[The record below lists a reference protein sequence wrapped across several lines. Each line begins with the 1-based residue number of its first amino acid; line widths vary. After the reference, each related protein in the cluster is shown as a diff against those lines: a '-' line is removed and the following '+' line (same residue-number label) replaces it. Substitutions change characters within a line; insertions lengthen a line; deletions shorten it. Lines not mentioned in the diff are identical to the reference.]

1 LLRGVALT
9 DEIPPETGS
18 ADPGS
23 ELRAAA
29 KAVRQR
35 YKEGTPAYGF
45 WRVIAGIWE
54 RWADRSENEIELSA
68 MSKAEFQAALFSAR
82 RYMEMREGGDEW
94 IVAAGPLSC
103 ASCGH
108 VFVTKG
114 DENVPA
120 AELSGRLLAHVC
132 PTGNEDL

>member
-1 LLRGVALT
+1 LT

-18 ADPGS
+18 ADPGT

-54 RWADRSENEIELSA
+54 RWADRAENEIELSA

-82 RYMEMREGGDEW
+82 RYMELREGGDEW

-132 PTGNEDL
+132 RSDDDQ

>member
-1 LLRGVALT
+1 MT

-18 ADPGS
+18 ADPGT

-29 KAVRQR
+29 HAVRQR
-35 YKEGTPAYGF
+35 YHEGSPAYGF

-54 RWADRSENEIELSA
+54 RWADRAESEIELSA

-94 IVAAGPLSC
+94 VVAAGSLSC

-108 VFVTKG
+108 VFITKG

-120 AELSGRLLAHVC
+120 TELSSQLLAHVC
-132 PTGNEDL
+132 RDDGDSQ